1 MKRNVLF
8 ILICFLLQAC
18 SPAEPYYDDTIG
30 LEGVATEPGALAG
43 VFGQKVFAATL
54 VQVPL
59 FPDEM
64 GGGFQ
69 WLRVERT
76 YDEASDSYMQ
86 ESMICDGRNVEVHG
100 TSADVP
106 RSTYRAVPPSEN
118 ETFIANHETGEQSAE
133 GLLQLWG
140 VRDLAQPA
148 TEPFPETAE
157 QADANGFSEKIYD
170 MDEDSEPGYST
181 FVEGAANGTAYGVLR
196 RQTTYKGVVLGP
208 DRIVGIAETAYDS
221 LFLGADDDI
230 VEQMMSG
237 ESPAFP
243 DPKESWF
250 EELRMDDTADCDAVV
265 ELEESETFSR
275 LRPF

>member
-1 MKRNVLF
+1 MKLKTNVVLCCLF
-8 ILICFLLQAC
+8 LQAC
-18 SPAEPYYDDTIG
+18 GPAEPYYDDTIG

-76 YDEASDSYMQ
+76 YIEETDTYEQ
-86 ESMICDGRNVEVHG
+86 QTQICDGRNEEVHG

-118 ETFIANHETGEQSAE
+118 EAFIANHETGEQSST

-140 VRDLAQPA
+140 IRDLDNPA
-148 TEPFPETAE
+148 TEPFPETSE
-157 QADANGFSEKIYD
+157 EADASGFSEKIYD

-181 FVEGAANGTAYGVLR
+181 IVEGAANGTAYGVLR
-196 RQTTYKGVVLGP
+196 RQTSYTGVVLGA
-208 DRIVGIAETAYDS
+208 DRIVGLADTEYDS
-221 LFLGADDDI
+221 LQTWFLN
-230 VEQMMSG
+230 M
-237 ESPAFP
+237 
-243 DPKESWF
+243 KH
-250 EELRMDDTADCDAVV
+250 
-265 ELEESETFSR
+265 
-275 LRPF
+275 